1 MAEIDPHENIK
12 GTAFTHQC
20 YTQVYPAVDPTLPEH
35 SQTGKVIVITGASR
49 GLGQEVGSH
58 PMYQARVILCCK
70 IFLKGMYSFL
80 IWME

>member
-20 YTQVYPAVDPTLPEH
+20 YTHVYPAIDPTLPEH

-58 PMYQARVILCCK
+58 PMYQQGLSSVAR
-70 IFLKGMYSFL
+70 SFPKE
-80 IWME
+80 WTPF